1 MESDFGPGGV
11 EPGPRTHSLVMIYHV
26 LRCLNVR
33 AFPLNASYPSGARRV
48 GGLVLVLVLVL
59 LFVLVIVTWF
69 QISGCTCS
77 EVPPPPI
84 EPEYIDEVD
93 TKHLT

>member
-1 MESDFGPGGV
+1 MV
-11 EPGPRTHSLVMIYHV
+11 VV
-26 LRCLNVR
+26 
-33 AFPLNASYPSGARRV
+33 
-48 GGLVLVLVLVL
+48 GLVFHNYYIHLT
-59 LFVLVIVTWF
+59 VTILK
-69 QISGCTCS
+69 QLTGCTCS

>member
-1 MESDFGPGGV
+1 MSEFERIACRILG
-11 EPGPRTHSLVMIYHV
+11 II
-26 LRCLNVR
+26 
-33 AFPLNASYPSGARRV
+33 
-48 GGLVLVLVLVL
+48 

-84 EPEYIDEVD
+84 EPEYIDGVKMENYA
-93 TKHLT
+93 